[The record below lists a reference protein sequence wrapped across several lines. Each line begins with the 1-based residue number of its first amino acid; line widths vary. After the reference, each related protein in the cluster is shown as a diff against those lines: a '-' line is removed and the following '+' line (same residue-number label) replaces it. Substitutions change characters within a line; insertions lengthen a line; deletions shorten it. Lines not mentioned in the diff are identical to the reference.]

1 MWDNDSA
8 SWLWEKDPC
17 FRNEVPKKTSS
28 LLLLG
33 AQEKRLS
40 AEQDELPCG
49 PKGTSTGNCQETET
63 RMPRACYAP
72 RQSLQKHR
80 SAEQML
86 DGRRHRVDIPVHART
101 TSNDLQQKRLGD
113 DLCWIVPHPPP
124 PPAPLPDDAVG
135 QGTELTWTFC
145 LTINFFT
152 LLSEGRLSVTGNNG
166 HTDSSKPS
174 ARLWLG
180 LTVTWHSMHIAESI
194 VGDSLWRYQAS
205 FINRWRQTP
214 FNHRIHNFSDPW
226 LCTETCT
233 EHWCGRVLQFYRW
246 YSRENTLRRSK
257 LICITPLN

>member
-8 SWLWEKDPC
+8 GWLWEKDPC

-101 TSNDLQQKRLGD
+101 TSNDLQQKRLGN

-124 PPAPLPDDAVG
+124 QPHSPTTQSVKGLNWP
-135 QGTELTWTFC
+135 ELFVWRSISLRC
-145 LTINFFT
+145 CQ
-152 LLSEGRLSVTGNNG
+152 RADWV
-166 HTDSSKPS
+166 
-174 ARLWLG
+174 WLAIMDIRTAANRQHG
-180 LTVTWHSMHIAESI
+180 SDWAWQSHDTV
-194 VGDSLWRYQAS
+194 
-205 FINRWRQTP
+205 
-214 FNHRIHNFSDPW
+214 
-226 LCTETCT
+226 
-233 EHWCGRVLQFYRW
+233 
-246 YSRENTLRRSK
+246 
-257 LICITPLN
+257 CI